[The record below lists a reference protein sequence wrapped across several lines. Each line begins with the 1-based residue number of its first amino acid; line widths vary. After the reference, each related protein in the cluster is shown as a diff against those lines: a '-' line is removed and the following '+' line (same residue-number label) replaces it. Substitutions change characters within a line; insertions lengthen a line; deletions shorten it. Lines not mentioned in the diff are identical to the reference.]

1 MVPVERAELFTQ
13 DMELISGALRAQY
26 VEHSPGFHCPDLS
39 LVDGVV
45 RSATVGGLHAGLV
58 RYGGFVFSAMTDPA
72 QWPVAMVC
80 RGGAAVITTAREDL
94 RLIRGD
100 VAMIPSYLP
109 CAAMGDDS
117 EFTTLGVPWPAVR
130 SLAETRIGV
139 PAAGLWFEAAAP
151 VSAAAQ
157 RAWARTAE
165 LVRAQLVTSAVA
177 EIYPLVVAEMTR
189 LVAMVFLETFPNTT
203 MTVSHQPGPG
213 WVAPAVVQRAVTYIE
228 ANAHQPVTVDQIAA
242 AAGVGSRALQNAFRR
257 YFGMT
262 PTGYLRGS
270 ASSGPIRSL
279 VPPTRPA
286 A

>member
-1 MVPVERAELFTQ
+1 MASRWML
-13 DMELISGALRAQY
+13 
-26 VEHSPGFHCPDLS
+26 LS
-39 LVDGVV
+39 L
-45 RSATVGGLHAGLV
+45 SMH
-58 RYGGFVFSAMTDPA
+58 
-72 QWPVAMVC
+72 
-80 RGGAAVITTAREDL
+80 
-94 RLIRGD
+94 
-100 VAMIPSYLP
+100 
-109 CAAMGDDS
+109 
-117 EFTTLGVPWPAVR
+117 
-130 SLAETRIGV
+130 
-139 PAAGLWFEAAAP
+139 P

-262 PTGYLRGS
+262 PPGYLRRVRLERAYQELGAADPAGGLTVAAVAHRWGWAS
-270 ASSGPIRSL
+270 ASRFAVAYRQRFGMLPSHTLR
-279 VPPTRPA
+279 T
-286 A
+286 